1 MFHCF
6 ACYKAEFF
14 KRRWQSWKAIF
25 LFTEILYRELEVI
38 QMQKNATICMGGKLR
53 KICFAWNYDTNSKYY
68 IGIKQFKTQ
77 NNAAL

>member
-1 MFHCF
+1 
-6 ACYKAEFF
+6 
-14 KRRWQSWKAIF
+14 
-25 LFTEILYRELEVI
+25 
-38 QMQKNATICMGGKLR
+38 MGGKLR